1 MKLYTSSEYMIT
13 DTSFEKKIKTKKS
26 SPQKMKLYRT
36 SEFINNDI
44 SFEKKNLTTKM
55 KLVNNKIYLIV
66 MLIQTFI

>member
-1 MKLYTSSEYMIT
+1 MIT
-13 DTSFEKKIKTKKS
+13 DTSFEKKLKTKKS